1 MFTNIENIF
10 AKKNIRLSVFIR
22 QYCNKSKRSATS
34 TRFYRR
40 LARMIEAFERYLAIE
55 VMTDSFTEKMI
66 EDYLHF
72 IRSCVPEK
80 RGHTAYRQSTVRNF
94 YRKTVSALRKAQKAG
109 YRTNLD
115 PFSEFNVSD
124 EDSCAVYL
132 TLPELE
138 RIEDLSLNRDSAQV
152 RDIFLI
158 GCFTALRYSD
168 YSRLSEDN
176 FSDGMLHIKTR
187 KTGAYVTIPVHPVI
201 HRIIERNKGY
211 GFLKYNN
218 SQQNF
223 NKVIKNVCKKAGITQ
238 KILIERTEG
247 FKVVRK
253 LVPKYQLISTHTA
266 RRSGATNMYLAGI
279 QPFRIMLITGHKTE
293 TAFYRYI
300 RIQKEENA
308 RDLMNH
314 PFFII

>member
-1 MFTNIENIF
+1 MFANIENILG
-10 AKKNIRLSVFIR
+10 KKNIRLSVFIR

-34 TRFYRR
+34 IRYYRR
-40 LARMIEAFERYLAIE
+40 LARMIEAFEKYLAIE

-94 YRKTVSALRKAQKAG
+94 YQKTISALHKAQRAG
-109 YRTNLD
+109 YKVNLE
-115 PFSEFNVSD
+115 PFSEFKVSD

-138 RIEDLSLNRDSAQV
+138 RIEALSLNRDSAQV

-158 GCFTALRYSD
+158 GCFTSLRYSD

-176 FSDGMLHIKTR
+176 FCDGILHIKTR
-187 KTGAYVTIPVHPVI
+187 KTGTSVTIPVHPVI
-201 HRIIERNKGY
+201 SRIIERNKGY

-238 KILIERTEG
+238 KILVERTEG

-253 LVPKYQLISTHTA
+253 LVPKYQLVSTHTA

-279 QPFRIMLITGHKTE
+279 PPFRIMLITGHRTE
-293 TAFYRYI
+293 SAFYRYI

-308 RDLMNH
+308 KDLKNH
-314 PFFII
+314 LFFK

>member
-1 MFTNIENIF
+1 MFTKIENIF

-34 TRFYRR
+34 IRYYRR
-40 LARMIEAFERYLAIE
+40 LARMIEAFEKYLAIE
-55 VMTDSFTEKMI
+55 LMTDSFTEQMI

-72 IRSCVPEK
+72 IRSYTPEK
-80 RGHTAYRQSTVRNF
+80 KGHSAYRQSTVRNF
-94 YRKTVSALRKAQKAG
+94 YQKTISALHKAQKAG
-109 YRTNLD
+109 YRTNLE
-115 PFSEFNVSD
+115 PFSEFKVSD
-124 EDSCAVYL
+124 EDSCSVYI
-132 TLPELE
+132 TLQELGS
-138 RIEDLSLNRDSAQV
+138 IEALSLNRNSAQV

-176 FSDGMLHIKTR
+176 FCDGVLHIKTL
-187 KTGAYVTIPVHPVI
+187 KTGAYVMIPIHPVI
-201 HRIIERNKGY
+201 NRIIQRNGGY
-211 GFLKYNN
+211 GFLKYRN

-223 NKVIKNVCKKAGITQ
+223 NKVVKNVCKKAGITQ
-238 KILIERTEG
+238 KILVERTEG

-253 LVPKYQLISTHTA
+253 MVPKYQLISTHTA
-266 RRSGATNMYLAGI
+266 RRSGATNMYQAGI
-279 QPFRIMLITGHKTE
+279 PPFKIMLITGHKTE

-308 RDLMNH
+308 KDLMNH
-314 PFFII
+314 PFFK

>member
-1 MFTNIENIF
+1 MFTKVENIF

-34 TRFYRR
+34 IRYYRR
-40 LARMIEAFERYLAIE
+40 LARMIEAFEKYLAIE
-55 VMTDSFTEKMI
+55 LMTDSFTVQMI

-72 IRSCVPEK
+72 IRSYTPEK
-80 RGHTAYRQSTVRNF
+80 KGHSAYRQSTVRNF
-94 YRKTVSALRKAQKAG
+94 YQKTISALHKAQNAG
-109 YRTNLD
+109 YRTNLE
-115 PFSEFNVSD
+115 PFSEFKVTN

-132 TLPELE
+132 TIHELKQ
-138 RIEDLSLNRDSAQV
+138 IEMLQLKKESAQV
-152 RDIFLI
+152 RDLFII

-168 YSRLSEDN
+168 YSKLSEEN
-176 FSDGMLHIKTR
+176 FCDRILHIKTR
-187 KTGAYVTIPVHPVI
+187 KTGISVTIPVHPVI
-201 HRIIERNKGY
+201 TRIIERNGGY
-211 GFLKYNN
+211 GFLKYRN

-279 QPFRIMLITGHKTE
+279 PPFRIMLITGHKTE

-308 RDLMNH
+308 RDLMSH
-314 PFFII
+314 PFFMI

>member
-1 MFTNIENIF
+1 MFANIKNIF
-10 AKKNIRLSVFIR
+10 AQKNIRLPVFIR
-22 QYCNKSKRSATS
+22 QYCNKSKRSS
-34 TRFYRR
+34 SNIMRYRR
-40 LARMIEAFERYLAIE
+40 LARMIEAFEKYLAVEI
-55 VMTDSFTEKMI
+55 MTDSFTEQMI
-66 EDYLHF
+66 EEYLHF

-80 RGHTAYRQSTVRNF
+80 RGHTAYRQSTVRDF
-94 YRKTVSALRKAQKAG
+94 YQRTMSALHKAQRAG
-109 YRTNLD
+109 YKVNLE
-115 PFSEFNVSD
+115 PFSEFKVSD

-132 TLPELE
+132 TLQELE
-138 RIEDLSLNRDSAQV
+138 WIESLPLNRDSAQV

-176 FSDGMLHIKTR
+176 FCDGMLHIKTR

-201 HRIIERNKGY
+201 HHIIERNKGY

-223 NKVIKNVCKKAGITQ
+223 NKVIKNVCKRAGICQ
-238 KILIERTEG
+238 KILVERTEG

-253 LVPKYQLISTHTA
+253 LVPKYQLVSTHTA

-279 QPFRIMLITGHKTE
+279 PPFRIMLITGHKTE
-293 TAFYRYI
+293 SAFYRYI

-308 RDLMNH
+308 KDLQNH
-314 PFFII
+314 PFFK